1 MSQATVPAR
10 INIANREE
18 LNTLLNRLTDQT
30 EARWGLMKPQHMI
43 EHLVKTLQHS
53 NGKKEIAQKSSDE
66 EAKQAKAAFIYTDV
80 EMPMGLKSSLAGETP
95 DPLQY
100 PDLDAAKQQLNKELD
115 DFDAY
120 FLEHPDALF
129 VQPRLGKLNYQE
141 WIILHNKHFTHHFKQ
156 FGLLLADS

>member
-1 MSQATVPAR
+1 MTQGTTPVM
-10 INIANREE
+10 INIRNREE
-18 LNTLLNRLTDQT
+18 LNSLLQRLTEQT

-53 NGKKEIAQKSSDE
+53 NGKKEIAQKSTDE

-100 PDLDAAKQQLNKELD
+100 ADLDTAKQQLNKELD

-120 FLEHPDALF
+120 FLEHPGALF
-129 VQPRLGKLNYQE
+129 VQPRLGKLNHKE
-141 WIILHNKHFTHHFKQ
+141 WIVLHNKHFTHHFKQ
-156 FGLLLADS
+156 FGLL